1 MFIDYTSIK
10 CFKTFFG
17 LVFGRLYMEL
27 RHLRY
32 FITVAE
38 ELNFS
43 KAALKLY
50 TAQPSLS
57 QQIKD
62 LEEDVGVKLLN
73 RTKRKVELTEE
84 GAVFL
89 EQARL
94 TLAQADKAV
103 AMARQVSQAK
113 QQLLRIG
120 FVPVAEMK
128 VFPYV
133 LPNLRVQNPDLKI
146 ELLSLNNAEQMRS
159 LIKGELDISFTRNN
173 FHSEEIESK
182 FVLREP
188 LIFILPKDHPL
199 AKYERIP
206 VKALY
211 GIDFII
217 PAAEQSLTLHDII
230 LDFAKTQNIE
240 LNVVQKADNI
250 LFNINSIGMGLGC
263 NIMPGYIAPLTMNN
277 TVIRPLDVELPYLDL
292 YVSYRKNTS
301 SVTVEKFIELLTKV
315 FYLDFNREDN

>member
-1 MFIDYTSIK
+1 
-10 CFKTFFG
+10 
-17 LVFGRLYMEL
+17 MEL

-43 KAALKLY
+43 RAALKLF

-62 LEEDVGVKLLN
+62 LEEDVGVKLLH
-73 RTKRKVELTEE
+73 RTKRKVELTDE
-84 GAVFL
+84 GTVFL

-94 TLAQADKAV
+94 TLAQADKAI
-103 AMARQVSQAK
+103 AMARQVLKAK
-113 QQLLRIG
+113 QQMLRIG

-128 VFPYV
+128 IFPYV
-133 LPNLRVQNPDLKI
+133 LPNLRMQNSELKI
-146 ELLSLNNAEQMRS
+146 ELLSLNNVEQMK
-159 LIKGELDISFTRNN
+159 LLKKGELDVTFTRHN
-173 FHSEEIESK
+173 FHNEEIESQ

-188 LIFILPKDHPL
+188 LIFLLPKDHPL

-206 VKALY
+206 VKELN

-217 PAAEQSLTLHDII
+217 PAAEQSSTLHTAI
-230 LDFAKTQNIE
+230 LDFAKTNQIEFNI
-240 LNVVQKADNI
+240 VQKNDNI
-250 LFNINSIGMGLGC
+250 SLNINAIAMGLGC
-263 NIMPGYIAPLTMNN
+263 AILPSYIAPLTTDN

-292 YVSYRKNTS
+292 YVNYRKNNP
-301 SVTVEKFIELLTKV
+301 SVAVQEFIELLKRV
-315 FYLDFNREDN
+315 FYLDITRDQD

>member
-1 MFIDYTSIK
+1 
-10 CFKTFFG
+10 
-17 LVFGRLYMEL
+17 MEL

-62 LEEDVGVKLLN
+62 LEEDVGVKLLH

-94 TLAQADKAV
+94 TLAQADKAI

-113 QQLLRIG
+113 QQMLRIG

-128 VFPYV
+128 IFPYV

-146 ELLSLNNAEQMRS
+146 ELLSLNNTEQMK
-159 LIKGELDISFTRNN
+159 LLKKGELDLTFTRHN
-173 FHSEEIESK
+173 FNSDEIESQ
-182 FVLREP
+182 FVIREP

-199 AKYERIP
+199 AKYDRIP
-206 VKALY
+206 VKALN

-217 PAAEQSLTLHDII
+217 PSAEQSLTLHNAI
-230 LDFAKTQNIE
+230 LDFAKANGIEFNI
-240 LNVVQKADNI
+240 VQKTDNI
-250 LFNINSIGMGLGC
+250 LFNINSIGIGLGC
-263 NIMPGYIAPLTMNN
+263 TILPGYIAPLTMNN
-277 TVIRPLDVELPYLDL
+277 TVIRPLDVELPFLDL
-292 YVSYRKNTS
+292 YVSYRKDTN
-301 SVTVEKFIELLTKV
+301 SVAVKKFLELLTRV
-315 FYLDFNREDN
+315 FYLDINRDEPH

>member
-1 MFIDYTSIK
+1 
-10 CFKTFFG
+10 
-17 LVFGRLYMEL
+17 MEL

-113 QQLLRIG
+113 QQMLRIG

-128 VFPYV
+128 IFPYI

-146 ELLSLNNAEQMRS
+146 ELLSLNNNEQMR
-159 LIKGELDISFTRNN
+159 LLKKGDLDLTFTRHN
-173 FHSEEIESK
+173 FNSDEIESQ
-182 FVLREP
+182 FVIREP
-188 LIFILPKDHPL
+188 LIFLLPKDHPL

-206 VKALY
+206 FKALN

-217 PAAEQSLTLHDII
+217 PSAEQSLTLNQAI
-230 LDFAKTQNIE
+230 LDFAKANGIEFNI
-240 LNVVQKADNI
+240 VQKADNI

-263 NIMPGYIAPLTMNN
+263 TILPGYIAPLTMDN

-292 YVSYRKNTS
+292 YVSYHKNNKS
-301 SVTVEKFIELLTKV
+301 YAVSKFLELLTRV
-315 FYLDFNREDN
+315 FYLDINRSEQN

>member
-1 MFIDYTSIK
+1 
-10 CFKTFFG
+10 
-17 LVFGRLYMEL
+17 MEL

-43 KAALKLY
+43 KAALRLY

-62 LEEDVGVKLLN
+62 LEDDVGVRLLN

-128 VFPYV
+128 IFPYV

-146 ELLSLNNAEQMRS
+146 DLLSLNNVDQIRG
-159 LIKGELDISFTRNN
+159 IKKGELDISFTRDN
-173 FHSEEIESK
+173 FQSDEIESK

-188 LIFILPKDHPL
+188 LIFILPKEHPL
-199 AKYERIP
+199 AKYERIS
-206 VKALY
+206 VQALD

-217 PAAEQSLTLHDII
+217 PSDEQSKMLHDAI
-230 LDFAKTQNIE
+230 LNFAKDHGIEFNI
-240 LNVVQKADNI
+240 VQKADNI
-250 LFNINSIGMGLGC
+250 LFNINSIGIGLSRTLL
-263 NIMPGYIAPLTMNN
+263 PGYIATLTTNN
-277 TVIRPLDVELPYLDL
+277 MVIRPLDVDLPSLDL
-292 YVSYRKNTS
+292 FVCYCKNLNSTA
-301 SVTVEKFIELLTKV
+301 VQKFMDLLSKV
-315 FYLDFNREDN
+315 FYLDFNQS

>member
-1 MFIDYTSIK
+1 
-10 CFKTFFG
+10 
-17 LVFGRLYMEL
+17 MEL

-113 QQLLRIG
+113 QQMLRIG

-128 VFPYV
+128 IFPYI

-146 ELLSLNNAEQMRS
+146 ELLSLNNNEQMR
-159 LIKGELDISFTRNN
+159 LLKKGDLDLTFTRHN
-173 FHSEEIESK
+173 FNSDEIESQ
-182 FVLREP
+182 FVIREP

-206 VKALY
+206 VKALN

-217 PAAEQSLTLHDII
+217 PSAEQSLTLNQAI
-230 LDFAKTQNIE
+230 LDFAKANGVEFNI
-240 LNVVQKADNI
+240 VQKADNI

-263 NIMPGYIAPLTMNN
+263 TILPGYIAPLTMDN
-277 TVIRPLDVELPYLDL
+277 TIIRPLDVELPYLDL
-292 YVSYRKNTS
+292 YVSYHKNNKS
-301 SVTVEKFIELLTKV
+301 YAVSKFLELLTRV
-315 FYLDFNREDN
+315 FYLDINRSEPT

>member
-1 MFIDYTSIK
+1 
-10 CFKTFFG
+10 
-17 LVFGRLYMEL
+17 MEL

-113 QQLLRIG
+113 QQMLRIG

-128 VFPYV
+128 IFPYI

-146 ELLSLNNAEQMRS
+146 ELLSLNNNEQMR
-159 LIKGELDISFTRNN
+159 LLKKGDLDLTFTRHN
-173 FHSEEIESK
+173 FNSDEIESQ
-182 FVLREP
+182 FVIREP
-188 LIFILPKDHPL
+188 LIFLLPKDHPL

-206 VKALY
+206 AKALN

-217 PAAEQSLTLHDII
+217 PSAEQSLTLNQAI
-230 LDFAKTQNIE
+230 LDFAKANGIE
-240 LNVVQKADNI
+240 LNIVQKADNI

-263 NIMPGYIAPLTMNN
+263 TILPGYIAPLTMDN

-292 YVSYRKNTS
+292 YVSYHKNNKS
-301 SVTVEKFIELLTKV
+301 YAVSKFLELLTRV
-315 FYLDFNREDN
+315 FYLDINRSEQN

>member
-1 MFIDYTSIK
+1 
-10 CFKTFFG
+10 
-17 LVFGRLYMEL
+17 MEL

-94 TLAQADKAV
+94 TLAQADKAI

-113 QQLLRIG
+113 QQMLRIG

-128 VFPYV
+128 IFPYI

-146 ELLSLNNAEQMRS
+146 ELLSLNNNEQMR
-159 LIKGELDISFTRNN
+159 LLKKGDLDLTFTRHN
-173 FHSEEIESK
+173 FNSDEIESQ
-182 FVLREP
+182 FVIREP
-188 LIFILPKDHPL
+188 LIFLLPKDHPL

-206 VKALY
+206 VKALN

-217 PAAEQSLTLHDII
+217 PSAEQSLTLNQAI
-230 LDFAKTQNIE
+230 LDFAKANGIEINI
-240 LNVVQKADNI
+240 VQKADNI

-263 NIMPGYIAPLTMNN
+263 TILPGYIAPLTMDN

-292 YVSYRKNTS
+292 YVSYHKNNKS
-301 SVTVEKFIELLTKV
+301 YAVSKFLELLTRV
-315 FYLDFNREDN
+315 FYLDINRSEQN

>member
-1 MFIDYTSIK
+1 
-10 CFKTFFG
+10 
-17 LVFGRLYMEL
+17 MEL

-146 ELLSLNNAEQMRS
+146 ELLSLNNTEQMRS
-159 LIKGELDISFTRNN
+159 LKKGELDISFTRNN

-206 VKALY
+206 VKALD

-230 LDFAKTQNIE
+230 LDFAKSQNIE
-240 LNVVQKADNI
+240 LNIVQKADNI

-263 NIMPGYIAPLTMNN
+263 TILPGYIAPLTMSN

-292 YVSYRKNTS
+292 YVSYRKNS
-301 SVTVEKFIELLTKV
+301 SSAAVEKFVELLTKV
-315 FYLDFNREDN
+315 FYLDFNREEE

>member
-1 MFIDYTSIK
+1 
-10 CFKTFFG
+10 
-17 LVFGRLYMEL
+17 MEL

-62 LEEDVGVKLLN
+62 LEEDVGVKLLH

-94 TLAQADKAV
+94 TLAQADKAI

-113 QQLLRIG
+113 QQMLRIG

-128 VFPYV
+128 IFPYI

-146 ELLSLNNAEQMRS
+146 ELLSLNNNEQMR
-159 LIKGELDISFTRNN
+159 LLKKGELDLTFTRHN
-173 FHSEEIESK
+173 FHSDEIESQ
-182 FVLREP
+182 FVIHEP

-206 VKALY
+206 AKALN

-217 PAAEQSLTLHDII
+217 PSAEQSQTLHHTI
-230 LDFAKTQNIE
+230 LDFAKANGIEFNI
-240 LNVVQKADNI
+240 VQKADNI

-263 NIMPGYIAPLTMNN
+263 TILPGYIAPLTMNN
-277 TVIRPLDVELPYLDL
+277 TVIRPLDVELPFLNL
-292 YVSYRKNTS
+292 YVSYRKDTN
-301 SVTVEKFIELLTKV
+301 SVAVKKFLELLTRV
-315 FYLDFNREDN
+315 FYLDINRDEPH

>member
-1 MFIDYTSIK
+1 
-10 CFKTFFG
+10 
-17 LVFGRLYMEL
+17 MEL

-113 QQLLRIG
+113 QQMLRIS

-128 VFPYV
+128 IFPYV

-146 ELLSLNNAEQMRS
+146 ELLSLNNTEQMK
-159 LIKGELDISFTRNN
+159 LLKKGELDITFTRHN
-173 FHSEEIESK
+173 FNSDEIESQ

-188 LIFILPKDHPL
+188 LLFLLPKDHPL
-199 AKYERIP
+199 AKHERIP
-206 VKALY
+206 VKALN

-217 PAAEQSLTLHDII
+217 PSAEQSLTLHNSIM
-230 LDFAKTQNIE
+230 DFARSNNIE
-240 LNVVQKADNI
+240 FNIVQKADNI

-263 NIMPGYIAPLTMNN
+263 TILPGYIAPLTMNN

-292 YVSYRKNTS
+292 YVSYRKDGN
-301 SVTVEKFIELLTKV
+301 SVAVKKFLELLTRV
-315 FYLDFNREDN
+315 FYLDINRDQ

>member
-1 MFIDYTSIK
+1 
-10 CFKTFFG
+10 
-17 LVFGRLYMEL
+17 MEL

-62 LEEDVGVKLLN
+62 LEEDVGVQLLY

-113 QQLLRIG
+113 QQMLRIG

-128 VFPYV
+128 IFPYV
-133 LPNLRVQNPDLKI
+133 LPNLRVQNPELKI
-146 ELLSLNNAEQMRS
+146 ELFSMNNTEQLR
-159 LIKGELDISFTRNN
+159 LLKKGELDISFTRNN
-173 FHSEEIESK
+173 VHSDEIESQ

-188 LIFILPKDHPL
+188 LIFLLPKDHPL

-206 VKALY
+206 VKALN

-217 PAAEQSLTLHDII
+217 PAAEQSQTLHQTI
-230 LDFAKTQNIE
+230 LEFAKAHNIE
-240 LNVVQKADNI
+240 FNIVQKADNI
-250 LFNINSIGMGLGC
+250 LFNINAIGLGLGC
-263 NIMPGYIAPLTMNN
+263 TILPGYVAPLSMNN
-277 TVIRPLDVELPYLDL
+277 TVIRPLEVELPYLDL
-292 YVSYRKNTS
+292 YVNYRKNNS
-301 SVTVEKFIELLTKV
+301 SLAVTKFLELRTRV
-315 FYLDFNREDN
+315 FYLDINRE

>member
-1 MFIDYTSIK
+1 
-10 CFKTFFG
+10 
-17 LVFGRLYMEL
+17 MEL

-62 LEEDVGVKLLN
+62 LEEDVGVKLLH

-113 QQLLRIG
+113 QQMLRIG

-128 VFPYV
+128 IFPYV
-133 LPNLRVQNPDLKI
+133 LPNLRVQNSDLKI
-146 ELLSLNNAEQMRS
+146 ELLSMNNSDQSKA
-159 LIKGELDISFTRNN
+159 IKKGELDITFTRQNLQ
-173 FHSEEIESK
+173 SDEIESQ

-206 VKALY
+206 VKALN

-217 PAAEQSLTLHDII
+217 PAMEQSQTLHNLI
-230 LDFAKTQNIE
+230 LNFAKSHNIE

-263 NIMPGYIAPLTMNN
+263 TILPGYIAPLTMSN
-277 TVIRPLDVELPYLDL
+277 TVIRPLDVELPHLDL
-292 YVSYRKNTS
+292 YVSYRKNSTS
-301 SVTVEKFIELLTKV
+301 LAVSKFIELLTRV
-315 FYLDFNREDN
+315 FYLGFNREAE

>member
-1 MFIDYTSIK
+1 
-10 CFKTFFG
+10 
-17 LVFGRLYMEL
+17 MEL

-62 LEEDVGVKLLN
+62 LEEDVGVQLLY

-94 TLAQADKAV
+94 TLAQADKAI

-113 QQLLRIG
+113 QQMLRIG

-128 VFPYV
+128 IFPYV

-146 ELLSLNNAEQMRS
+146 ELLSMNNTEQMR
-159 LIKGELDISFTRNN
+159 LLKKGELDITFTRHN
-173 FHSEEIESK
+173 FHSDEIESQ

-188 LIFILPKDHPL
+188 LIFLLPKDHPL

-206 VKALY
+206 VKALN

-217 PAAEQSLTLHDII
+217 PAVEQSQTSHHTI
-230 LDFAKTQNIE
+230 LEFAKAQNIE
-240 LNVVQKADNI
+240 FNIVQKADNI

-263 NIMPGYIAPLTMNN
+263 TILPGYIAPLTMSN
-277 TVIRPLDVELPYLDL
+277 TVIRPLEVELPYLDL
-292 YVSYRKNTS
+292 YVSYRKNNS
-301 SVTVEKFIELLTKV
+301 SLAVNKFLELLTRV
-315 FYLDFNREDN
+315 FYLDINRE

>member
-1 MFIDYTSIK
+1 
-10 CFKTFFG
+10 
-17 LVFGRLYMEL
+17 MEL

-113 QQLLRIG
+113 QQMLRIG

-128 VFPYV
+128 IFPYI

-146 ELLSLNNAEQMRS
+146 ELLSLNNNEQMR
-159 LIKGELDISFTRNN
+159 LLKKGDLDLTFTRHN
-173 FHSEEIESK
+173 FNSDEIESQ
-182 FVLREP
+182 FVIREP
-188 LIFILPKDHPL
+188 LIFLLPKDHPL

-206 VKALY
+206 VKALN

-217 PAAEQSLTLHDII
+217 PSAEQSLTLNQAI
-230 LDFAKTQNIE
+230 LDFAKANGIE
-240 LNVVQKADNI
+240 LNIVQKADNI

-263 NIMPGYIAPLTMNN
+263 TILPGYIAPLTMDN

-292 YVSYRKNTS
+292 YVSYHKNNKS
-301 SVTVEKFIELLTKV
+301 YAVSKFLELLTRV
-315 FYLDFNREDN
+315 FYLDINRSEQN

>member
-1 MFIDYTSIK
+1 
-10 CFKTFFG
+10 
-17 LVFGRLYMEL
+17 MEL

-43 KAALKLY
+43 KAALRLY

-62 LEEDVGVKLLN
+62 LEDDVGVRLLN

-128 VFPYV
+128 IFPYV

-146 ELLSLNNAEQMRS
+146 DLLSLNNVDQIRG
-159 LIKGELDISFTRNN
+159 IKKGELDISFTCDN
-173 FHSEEIESK
+173 FQSDEIESK

-188 LIFILPKDHPL
+188 LIFILPKEHPL

-206 VKALY
+206 VQALD

-217 PAAEQSLTLHDII
+217 PSDEQSKMLHDAI
-230 LDFAKTQNIE
+230 LNFAKDHGIEFNI
-240 LNVVQKADNI
+240 VQKADNI
-250 LFNINSIGMGLGC
+250 LFNINSIGIGLGC
-263 NIMPGYIAPLTMNN
+263 TILPGYIAPLTMNN
-277 TVIRPLDVELPYLDL
+277 TVIRPLDVELPSLDL
-292 YVSYRKNTS
+292 FVSYRKNSNSTA
-301 SVTVEKFIELLTKV
+301 VQKFMDLLSKV
-315 FYLDFNREDN
+315 FYLDFNQS

>member
-1 MFIDYTSIK
+1 
-10 CFKTFFG
+10 
-17 LVFGRLYMEL
+17 MEL

-43 KAALKLY
+43 RAALKLF

-62 LEEDVGVKLLN
+62 LEEDVGVKLLH
-73 RTKRKVELTEE
+73 RTKRKVELTDE
-84 GAVFL
+84 GTVFL

-94 TLAQADKAV
+94 TLAQADKAI
-103 AMARQVSQAK
+103 AMARQVLKAK
-113 QQLLRIG
+113 QQMLRIG

-128 VFPYV
+128 IFPYV
-133 LPNLRVQNPDLKI
+133 LPNLRMQNSELKI
-146 ELLSLNNAEQMRS
+146 ELLSLNNVEQMK
-159 LIKGELDISFTRNN
+159 LLKKGELDVTFTRHN
-173 FHSEEIESK
+173 FHNEEIESQ

-188 LIFILPKDHPL
+188 LIFLLPEDHPL

-206 VKALY
+206 VKELN

-217 PAAEQSLTLHDII
+217 PAAEPSSTLHTAI
-230 LDFAKTQNIE
+230 LDFAKTNQIEFNI
-240 LNVVQKADNI
+240 VQKTDNI
-250 LFNINSIGMGLGC
+250 SLNINAITTGLGC
-263 NIMPGYIAPLTMNN
+263 TILPSYIAPLTTDN

-292 YVSYRKNTS
+292 YVNYRKNNP
-301 SVTVEKFIELLTKV
+301 SVAVQAFIELLKRV
-315 FYLDFNREDN
+315 FYLDITRDQD

>member
-1 MFIDYTSIK
+1 
-10 CFKTFFG
+10 
-17 LVFGRLYMEL
+17 MEL

-62 LEEDVGVKLLN
+62 LEEDVGVQLLY

-113 QQLLRIG
+113 QQMLRIG

-128 VFPYV
+128 IFPYV
-133 LPNLRVQNPDLKI
+133 LPNLRVQNPELKI
-146 ELLSLNNAEQMRS
+146 ELFSMNNTEQLR
-159 LIKGELDISFTRNN
+159 LLKKGELDISFTRNN
-173 FHSEEIESK
+173 VHSDEIESQ

-188 LIFILPKDHPL
+188 LIFLLPKDHPL
-199 AKYERIP
+199 AKYEQIP
-206 VKALY
+206 VKALD

-217 PAAEQSLTLHDII
+217 PAAEQSQTLHQTI
-230 LDFAKTQNIE
+230 LEFAKTHNIE
-240 LNVVQKADNI
+240 FNIVQKADNI
-250 LFNINSIGMGLGC
+250 LFNINAIGLGLGC
-263 NIMPGYIAPLTMNN
+263 TILPGYVAPLSMNN
-277 TVIRPLDVELPYLDL
+277 TVIRPLEAELPYLDL
-292 YVSYRKNTS
+292 YVNYRKNNS
-301 SVTVEKFIELLTKV
+301 SLAVKTIQLLRK
-315 FYLDFNREDN
+315 

>member
-1 MFIDYTSIK
+1 
-10 CFKTFFG
+10 
-17 LVFGRLYMEL
+17 MEL

-43 KAALKLY
+43 RAALKLF

-62 LEEDVGVKLLN
+62 LEEDVGVKLLH
-73 RTKRKVELTEE
+73 RTKRKVELTDE
-84 GAVFL
+84 GTVFL

-94 TLAQADKAV
+94 TLAQADKAI
-103 AMARQVSQAK
+103 AMARQVLKAK
-113 QQLLRIG
+113 QQMLRIG

-128 VFPYV
+128 IFPYV
-133 LPNLRVQNPDLKI
+133 LPNLRMQNSELKI
-146 ELLSLNNAEQMRS
+146 ELLSLNNVEQMK
-159 LIKGELDISFTRNN
+159 LLKKGELDVTFTRHN
-173 FHSEEIESK
+173 FHNEEIESQ

-188 LIFILPKDHPL
+188 LIFLLPKDHPL

-206 VKALY
+206 VKELN

-217 PAAEQSLTLHDII
+217 PAAEQSSTLHTAI
-230 LDFAKTQNIE
+230 LDFAKTNQIEFNI
-240 LNVVQKADNI
+240 VQKTDNI
-250 LFNINSIGMGLGC
+250 SLNINAIATGLGC
-263 NIMPGYIAPLTMNN
+263 AILPSYIAPLTTDN

-292 YVSYRKNTS
+292 YVNYRKNNP
-301 SVTVEKFIELLTKV
+301 SVAVQEFIELLKRV
-315 FYLDFNREDN
+315 FYLDITRDQD

>member
-1 MFIDYTSIK
+1 
-10 CFKTFFG
+10 
-17 LVFGRLYMEL
+17 MEL

-32 FITVAE
+32 FVTVAE

-43 KAALKLY
+43 RAALKLY

-62 LEEDVGVKLLN
+62 LEEDVGVKLLY

-94 TLAQADKAV
+94 TLAQADKAI
-103 AMARQVSQAK
+103 AMARQVSKAK
-113 QQLLRIG
+113 QQQLRIG

-133 LPNLRVQNPDLKI
+133 LPNLRVQSPDLKI
-146 ELLSLNNAEQMRS
+146 ELLSLNNTEQMK
-159 LIKGELDISFTRNN
+159 LLKKGDLDITFTRHN
-173 FHSEEIESK
+173 FHNDEIHSQ

-199 AKYERIP
+199 AKYDRIP
-206 VKALY
+206 VKALD

-217 PAAEQSLTLHDII
+217 PSAEQSLTLHDCI
-230 LDFAKTQNIE
+230 LNFAKTHDIE
-240 LNVVQKADNI
+240 LNIVQKADNI

-263 NIMPGYIAPLTMNN
+263 TILPGYTAPLIMEN
-277 TVIRPLDVELPYLDL
+277 TVIRALDVELPYLDL
-292 YVSYRKNTS
+292 FISHRKNVQ
-301 SVTVEKFIELLTKV
+301 SVAIEKFMQLLTKI
-315 FYLDFNREDN
+315 FYLDINRDHS

>member
-1 MFIDYTSIK
+1 
-10 CFKTFFG
+10 
-17 LVFGRLYMEL
+17 MEL

-43 KAALKLY
+43 KAALKLF

-62 LEEDVGVKLLN
+62 LEEDVGVKLLH

-113 QQLLRIG
+113 QQMLRIG

-128 VFPYV
+128 IFPYV
-133 LPNLRVQNPDLKI
+133 LPNLRVQNADLKI
-146 ELLSLNNAEQMRS
+146 ELLSMNNSDQSKA
-159 LIKGELDISFTRNN
+159 IKKGELDITFTRQ
-173 FHSEEIESK
+173 SLQSDEIESQ

-206 VKALY
+206 VKALN

-217 PAAEQSLTLHDII
+217 PAAEQSQTLHNSI
-230 LDFAKTQNIE
+230 LDFAKANHIE
-240 LNVVQKADNI
+240 LNIVQKADNI

-263 NIMPGYIAPLTMNN
+263 TILPGYIAPLTMSN
-277 TVIRPLDVELPYLDL
+277 TVIRPLDVELPHLDL
-292 YVSYRKNTS
+292 YVSYRKNS
-301 SVTVEKFIELLTKV
+301 SSMAVSKFMELLTRV
-315 FYLDFNREDN
+315 FYLGFSREAE

>member
-1 MFIDYTSIK
+1 
-10 CFKTFFG
+10 
-17 LVFGRLYMEL
+17 MEL

-62 LEEDVGVKLLN
+62 LEEDVGVRLLN

-103 AMARQVSQAK
+103 AMARQVSKSK

-128 VFPYV
+128 IFPYV

-146 ELLSLNNAEQMRS
+146 ELMSLNNNDQMRR
-159 LIKGELDISFTRNN
+159 LKKGELDISFTRNN
-173 FHSEEIESK
+173 FQSDEIESK

-188 LIFILPKDHPL
+188 LIFILPKEHPL

-206 VKALY
+206 VRALD
-211 GIDFII
+211 GVDFII
-217 PAAEQSLTLHDII
+217 PAEEESKTLHDTI
-230 LDFAKTQNIE
+230 LNFAAEHLIQLNI
-240 LNVVQKADNI
+240 VQKADNI

-263 NIMPGYIAPLTMNN
+263 TILPAYIAPLIMQN
-277 TVIRPLDVELPYLDL
+277 TVIRPLDIELPSLDL
-292 YVSYRKNTS
+292 FVSYRKNS
-301 SVTVEKFIELLTKV
+301 NAATVDKFIELLSKV
-315 FYLDFNREDN
+315 FYLEFQN

>member
-1 MFIDYTSIK
+1 
-10 CFKTFFG
+10 
-17 LVFGRLYMEL
+17 MEL

-43 KAALKLY
+43 KAALRLY

-62 LEEDVGVKLLN
+62 LEDDVGVRLLN

-128 VFPYV
+128 IFPYV
-133 LPNLRVQNPDLKI
+133 LPNFRVQNPDLKI
-146 ELLSLNNAEQMRS
+146 DLLSLNNVDQIRG
-159 LIKGELDISFTRNN
+159 IKKGELDISFTRDN
-173 FHSEEIESK
+173 FQSDEIESK

-188 LIFILPKDHPL
+188 LIFILPKEHPL

-206 VKALY
+206 VQALD

-217 PAAEQSLTLHDII
+217 PSDEQSKMLHDAI
-230 LDFAKTQNIE
+230 LNFAKDHGIEFNI
-240 LNVVQKADNI
+240 VQKADNI
-250 LFNINSIGMGLGC
+250 LFNINSIGIGLGC
-263 NIMPGYIAPLTMNN
+263 TILPGYIATLTMNN
-277 TVIRPLDVELPYLDL
+277 TVIRPLDVELPSLDL
-292 YVSYRKNTS
+292 FVSYRKNSNSTA
-301 SVTVEKFIELLTKV
+301 VQKFMDLLSKV
-315 FYLDFNREDN
+315 FYLDFNQS

>member
-1 MFIDYTSIK
+1 
-10 CFKTFFG
+10 
-17 LVFGRLYMEL
+17 MEL

-62 LEEDVGVKLLN
+62 LEEDVGVQLLY

-94 TLAQADKAV
+94 TLAQADKAI

-113 QQLLRIG
+113 QQMLRIG

-128 VFPYV
+128 IFPYV

-146 ELLSLNNAEQMRS
+146 ELLSMNNTEQMR
-159 LIKGELDISFTRNN
+159 LLKKGELDITFTRHN
-173 FHSEEIESK
+173 FHSDEIESQ

-188 LIFILPKDHPL
+188 LIFLLPKDHPL

-206 VKALY
+206 VKALN

-217 PAAEQSLTLHDII
+217 PAVEQSQTLHHTI
-230 LDFAKTQNIE
+230 LEFAKAQNIE
-240 LNVVQKADNI
+240 FNIVQKADNI

-263 NIMPGYIAPLTMNN
+263 TILPGYIAPLTMSN
-277 TVIRPLDVELPYLDL
+277 TVIRPLEIELPYLDL
-292 YVSYRKNTS
+292 YVSYRKNNS
-301 SVTVEKFIELLTKV
+301 SLAVNKFLELLTRV
-315 FYLDFNREDN
+315 FYLDINRE

>member
-1 MFIDYTSIK
+1 
-10 CFKTFFG
+10 
-17 LVFGRLYMEL
+17 MEL

-62 LEEDVGVKLLN
+62 LEEDVGVRLLN

-94 TLAQADKAV
+94 TIAQAEKAIN
-103 AMARQVSQAK
+103 MARQVSKAK
-113 QQLLRIG
+113 QKMLRIG

-128 VFPYV
+128 IFPYV
-133 LPNLRVQNPDLKI
+133 LPNLRVQNPELKI
-146 ELLSLNNAEQMRS
+146 ELQSLNNIEQFKG
-159 LIKGELDISFTRNN
+159 IKKGELDITFTRQRLD
-173 FHSEEIESK
+173 SEEIESR

-188 LIFILPKDHPL
+188 LVFILPKDHPL
-199 AKYERIP
+199 AKYDRIP
-206 VKALY
+206 VKALD
-211 GIDFII
+211 GIDFVI
-217 PAAEQSLTLHDII
+217 PSDEQSKTLHDTII
-230 LDFAKTQNIE
+230 GFAEQNGVSFKI
-240 LNVVQKADNI
+240 VQKADNI
-250 LFNINSIGMGLGC
+250 LFNINSIGIGLGC
-263 NIMPGYIAPLTMNN
+263 TILPGYIVPLLLENSVT
-277 TVIRPLDVELPYLDL
+277 RPLDVELPSLDL
-292 YVSYRKNTS
+292 FVSYRKNATGIA
-301 SVTVEKFIELLTKV
+301 VQKFMELLSKV
-315 FYLDFNREDN
+315 FYLDFNQSST

>member
-1 MFIDYTSIK
+1 
-10 CFKTFFG
+10 
-17 LVFGRLYMEL
+17 MEL

-113 QQLLRIG
+113 QQMLRIG

-128 VFPYV
+128 IFPYI

-146 ELLSLNNAEQMRS
+146 ELLSLNNNEQMR
-159 LIKGELDISFTRNN
+159 LLKKGDLDLTFTRHN
-173 FHSEEIESK
+173 FNSDEIESQ
-182 FVLREP
+182 FVIREP
-188 LIFILPKDHPL
+188 LIFLLPKDHPL

-206 VKALY
+206 AKALN

-217 PAAEQSLTLHDII
+217 PSAEQSLTLNQAI
-230 LDFAKTQNIE
+230 LDFAKANGIE
-240 LNVVQKADNI
+240 LNIVQKADNI

-263 NIMPGYIAPLTMNN
+263 TILPGYIAPLTMDN

-292 YVSYRKNTS
+292 YVSYHKNNKS
-301 SVTVEKFIELLTKV
+301 YVVSKFLELLTRV
-315 FYLDFNREDN
+315 FYLDINRSEQN

>member
-1 MFIDYTSIK
+1 
-10 CFKTFFG
+10 
-17 LVFGRLYMEL
+17 MEL

-43 KAALKLY
+43 KAALRLY

-62 LEEDVGVKLLN
+62 LEDDVGVRLLN

-128 VFPYV
+128 IFPYV

-146 ELLSLNNAEQMRS
+146 DLLSLNNVDQIRG
-159 LIKGELDISFTRNN
+159 IKKGELDISFTRDN
-173 FHSEEIESK
+173 FQSDEIESK

-188 LIFILPKDHPL
+188 LIFILPKEHPL

-206 VKALY
+206 VQALD

-217 PAAEQSLTLHDII
+217 PSDEQSKMLHDAI
-230 LDFAKTQNIE
+230 LNFTKDHGIEFNI
-240 LNVVQKADNI
+240 VQKADNI
-250 LFNINSIGMGLGC
+250 LFNINSIGIGLGC
-263 NIMPGYIAPLTMNN
+263 TILPGYIATLTMNN
-277 TVIRPLDVELPYLDL
+277 TVIRPLDVELPSLDL
-292 YVSYRKNTS
+292 FVSYRKNSNSTA
-301 SVTVEKFIELLTKV
+301 VQKFMDLLSKV
-315 FYLDFNREDN
+315 FYLDFNQS

>member
-1 MFIDYTSIK
+1 
-10 CFKTFFG
+10 
-17 LVFGRLYMEL
+17 MEL

-62 LEEDVGVKLLN
+62 LEEDVGVKLLH

-113 QQLLRIG
+113 QQMLRIG

-128 VFPYV
+128 IFPYV
-133 LPNLRVQNPDLKI
+133 LPNLRVQNSDLKI
-146 ELLSLNNAEQMRS
+146 ELLSMNNSDQSKA
-159 LIKGELDISFTRNN
+159 IKKGELDITFTRQKLQ
-173 FHSEEIESK
+173 SDEIESQ

-206 VKALY
+206 VKALN

-217 PAAEQSLTLHDII
+217 PAMEQSQTLHNLI
-230 LDFAKTQNIE
+230 LDFAKSNNIE
-240 LNVVQKADNI
+240 LNIVQKADNI

-263 NIMPGYIAPLTMNN
+263 TILPGYIAPLTMSN
-277 TVIRPLDVELPYLDL
+277 TVIRPLDVELPHLDL
-292 YVSYRKNTS
+292 YVSYRKNSTS
-301 SVTVEKFIELLTKV
+301 LAVTKFIELLTRV
-315 FYLDFNREDN
+315 FYLGFNREAE

>member
-1 MFIDYTSIK
+1 
-10 CFKTFFG
+10 
-17 LVFGRLYMEL
+17 MEL

-113 QQLLRIG
+113 QQMLRIG

-128 VFPYV
+128 IFPYI

-146 ELLSLNNAEQMRS
+146 ELLSLNNNEQMR
-159 LIKGELDISFTRNN
+159 LLKKGDLDLTFTRHN
-173 FHSEEIESK
+173 FNSDEIESQ
-182 FVLREP
+182 FVIREP
-188 LIFILPKDHPL
+188 LIFLLPKDHPL
-199 AKYERIP
+199 AEYERIP
-206 VKALY
+206 FKALN

-217 PAAEQSLTLHDII
+217 PSAEQSLTLNQAI
-230 LDFAKTQNIE
+230 LDFAKAHGIEFNI
-240 LNVVQKADNI
+240 VQKADNI

-263 NIMPGYIAPLTMNN
+263 TILPGYIAPLTMDN

-292 YVSYRKNTS
+292 YVSYHKNNKS
-301 SVTVEKFIELLTKV
+301 YAVSKFLELLTRV
-315 FYLDFNREDN
+315 FYLDINRSEQN

>member
-1 MFIDYTSIK
+1 
-10 CFKTFFG
+10 
-17 LVFGRLYMEL
+17 MEL

-32 FITVAE
+32 FVTVAE

-62 LEEDVGVKLLN
+62 LEEDVGVKLLH
-73 RTKRKVELTEE
+73 RTKRKVELTDE

-94 TLAQADKAV
+94 TLAQADKAI

-113 QQLLRIG
+113 QQILRIG

-128 VFPYV
+128 IFPYV
-133 LPNLRVQNPDLKI
+133 LPNLRVRNSDLKI
-146 ELLSLNNAEQMRS
+146 ELHSLNNSQQMN
-159 LIKGELDISFTRNN
+159 LLQKGELDLTFTRNN
-173 FHSEEIESK
+173 FHNDEIESQ

-188 LIFILPKDHPL
+188 LIFLLPEDHPL
-199 AKYERIP
+199 AKYDRIP
-206 VKALY
+206 IKALN

-217 PAAEQSLTLHDII
+217 PSKAQSQSLHDTI
-230 LDFAKTQNIE
+230 LNFAKTNGIEFNIIQE
-240 LNVVQKADNI
+240 ADNI

-263 NIMPGYIAPLTMNN
+263 TILPAYIEPLTMKN
-277 TVIRPLDVELPYLDL
+277 TVIRPLKIDLPFLDL
-292 YVSYRKNTS
+292 YVSYRKS
-301 SVTVEKFIELLTKV
+301 SNSTGVNKFLELLTDV
-315 FYLDFNREDN
+315 FYLNIHRD

>member
-1 MFIDYTSIK
+1 
-10 CFKTFFG
+10 
-17 LVFGRLYMEL
+17 MEL

-62 LEEDVGVKLLN
+62 LEKDVGEKLLN

-113 QQLLRIG
+113 QQMLRIG

-128 VFPYV
+128 IFPYI

-146 ELLSLNNAEQMRS
+146 ELLSLNNNEQMR
-159 LIKGELDISFTRNN
+159 LLKKGDLDLTFTRHN
-173 FHSEEIESK
+173 FNSDEIESQ
-182 FVLREP
+182 FVIREP
-188 LIFILPKDHPL
+188 LIFLLPKDHPL

-206 VKALY
+206 VKALN

-217 PAAEQSLTLHDII
+217 PSAEQSLTLNQAI
-230 LDFAKTQNIE
+230 LDFAKANGIE
-240 LNVVQKADNI
+240 LNIVQKADNI

-263 NIMPGYIAPLTMNN
+263 TILPGYIAPLTMDN

-292 YVSYRKNTS
+292 YVSYHKNNKS
-301 SVTVEKFIELLTKV
+301 YVVSKFLELLTRV
-315 FYLDFNREDN
+315 FYLDINRSEQN

>member
-1 MFIDYTSIK
+1 
-10 CFKTFFG
+10 
-17 LVFGRLYMEL
+17 MEL

-62 LEEDVGVKLLN
+62 LEEDVGVRLLN

-94 TLAQADKAV
+94 TLAQADKAI

-113 QQLLRIG
+113 QQMLRIG

-128 VFPYV
+128 IFPYV
-133 LPNLRVQNPDLKI
+133 IPNLRVQNPELKI
-146 ELLSLNNAEQMRS
+146 ELLSLNNTEQMK
-159 LIKGELDISFTRNN
+159 LLKKGELDLSFTRHN
-173 FHSEEIESK
+173 FNSDEIESQ
-182 FVLREP
+182 FVIREP
-188 LIFILPKDHPL
+188 LIFLLPKDHPL

-206 VKALY
+206 VKALN

-217 PAAEQSLTLHDII
+217 PSSEQSYTLHHAI
-230 LDFAKTQNIE
+230 LDFAKANGVEFNI
-240 LNVVQKADNI
+240 VQKADNI

-263 NIMPGYIAPLTMNN
+263 TILPGYIAPLTMNN
-277 TVIRPLDVELPYLDL
+277 TVIRPLDIELPYLDL
-292 YVSYRKNTS
+292 YVSYRKESTS
-301 SVTVEKFIELLTKV
+301 MAVKKFLELLTRV
-315 FYLDFNREDN
+315 FYLDINRD